1 MNLKEALLP
10 KLSAKERPFAPK
22 AFDSFGNVALI
33 EIPKELSKKKKLIGE
48 TLIELNPRF
57 ETVCSIESNH
67 EGKYRVQKVKVIAG
81 KKQKVA
87 FYKESACSFFVPL
100 GEVFFSPRL
109 GGERL
114 RIANLIKEGEL
125 VGAWFS
131 GVAPYP
137 VVFAKHSK
145 MKQAVAIELNPVA
158 HKYAKKNIELN
169 KVNKDCKKG
178 EERVVLIKGDV
189 KKQSKKFKNYF
200 DRIAMPL
207 PHTGYQFLKEAFY
220 SIKNGG
226 VIHFYEIVHKGDYV
240 IVEKQINES
249 AKKAKKKIEIIYK
262 AKVRDFSPTKE
273 QVVFDILVK

>member
-1 MNLKEALLP
+1 VNLKEALIP
-10 KLSAKERPFAPK
+10 RLSTKEKPFAPK
-22 AFDSFGNVALI
+22 SFDSFGNIALI
-33 EIPKELSKKKKLIGE
+33 EIPKELSKKKKLVGE
-48 TLIELNPRF
+48 TLIKLHPRF

-109 GGERL
+109 SGERL
-114 RIANLIKEGEL
+114 RISNLIKEGEV

-137 VVFAKHSK
+137 IVFAKHSK
-145 MKQAVAIELNPVA
+145 MKKAIAIELNPVA
-158 HKYAKKNIELN
+158 HKYAKKNVELN
-169 KVNKDCKKG
+169 KSNKGCGKG
-178 EERVVLIKGDV
+178 EERIVLIKGDV

-220 SIKNGG
+220 SIKKGG
-226 VIHFYEIVHKGDYV
+226 VVHFYEIIHKGDFGV
-240 IVEKQINES
+240 VEKQIMDE
-249 AKKAKKKIEIIYK
+249 AKKSKKKIKIIYK

-273 QVVFDILVK
+273 QVVFDILVQ

>member
-1 MNLKEALLP
+1 MNLKEALIQKLP
-10 KLSAKERPFAPK
+10 VKERDFAPK
-22 AFDSFGNVALI
+22 AFDSFGNIALI
-33 EIPKELSKKKKLIGE
+33 EIPKQLSKRKKLIGQ
-48 TLIELNPRF
+48 TLIKLNPRF

-87 FYKESACSFFVPL
+87 LYKENACSFYVPL

-109 GGERL
+109 GGERG
-114 RIANLIKEGEL
+114 RISNLIKEGEV

-137 VVFAKHSK
+137 IIFAKHSK
-145 MKQAVAIELNPVA
+145 MKRAVAIELNPVA
-158 HKYAKKNIELN
+158 HKYAKKNLELN
-169 KVNKDCKKG
+169 KVNKNFKKG
-178 EERVVLIKGDV
+178 EERVLLIKGDV
-189 KKQSKKFKNYF
+189 KKKYRQFKNYF

-207 PHTGYQFLKEAFY
+207 PHTGYQFLKEAFFC
-220 SIKNGG
+220 IKNRG
-226 VIHFYEIVHKGDYV
+226 VIHFYEIVEKGNFDL
-240 IVEKQINES
+240 VENQIFSE
-249 AKKAKKKIEIIYK
+249 AKKAKKNVEIIYK